1 MSRKITDIYLRY
13 LDGKATRSELDTLFH
28 YFEEASQSDLEALIE
43 LGFNNQPQTVR
54 DLEIDASLNKVHAR
68 LLTYQ
73 SVSKPK
79 VIRWRTIA
87 YSLAASILIIFGISH
102 LLNKPELEDLKDVA
116 PPSASL
122 LIKDAEGT
130 TYSVTDQQDSVWT
143 SENIVYQ
150 LVDSQTIRLSLANDI
165 VKPVEQTFYTERSDF
180 KFVLEDGSII
190 TLNAH
195 SSLKLQIPF
204 DNKERKVELL
214 GEGYFDIAH
223 EASRPFKVWASNNLI
238 EVLGTQ
244 FNIRNYPEDQ
254 AVTTSLINGSIA
266 LSQQGRTERVILSP
280 GQKAISDASGI
291 NVLGSGTKQATAW
304 TNRYF
309 AYEDGELST
318 ILSDLGRWYN
328 VDIDTQSTPKE
339 KRIYM
344 KINKDK
350 KLSEVLKLLG
360 ATSNLNFTLVDGKI
374 HTDTTGFENNEKQ

>member
-1 MSRKITDIYLRY
+1 MSSKITDIYLRY
-13 LDGKATRSELDTLFH
+13 LDGKASRAELDTLFQ
-28 YFEEASQSDLEALIE
+28 YFEEASQEDLEALIE

-54 DLEIDASLNKVHAR
+54 DLEIDASLNRVHTR
-68 LLTYQ
+68 LLAYQ
-73 SVSKPK
+73 GSSKPR
-79 VIRWRTIA
+79 VMRWRTVGFSI
-87 YSLAASILIIFGISH
+87 AASILIIFGIFH
-102 LLNKPELEDLKDVA
+102 FLTKPKLQDLKDVN
-116 PPSASL
+116 PPTASL
-122 LIKDAEGT
+122 LIKDAKGT
-130 TYSVTDQQDSVWT
+130 TYSVTDQKDSVWT
-143 SENIVYQ
+143 TENIIYQ
-150 LVDSQTIRLSLANDI
+150 LVDSQTLRLSLAKNS

-180 KFVLEDGSII
+180 KFVLEDGSTI

-195 SSLKLQIPF
+195 SSLKLPIPF
-204 DNKERKVELL
+204 DSKERKVELV

-223 EASRPFKVWASNNLI
+223 DASRPFKVWASNNLI

-254 AVTTSLINGSIA
+254 AVTTSLIKGSIA
-266 LSQQGRTERVILSP
+266 LSEHGGTERIILSP

-304 TNRYF
+304 TTRYF

-328 VDIDTQSTPKE
+328 VDIDTQSTPAE

-360 ATSNLNFTLVDGKI
+360 ATSNLSFTLVDGKI
-374 HTDTTGFENNEKQ
+374 HTDTTGLEKY